1 MNPVSHCA
9 EDSHLAAAMSTNLC
23 EDLVTTDPA
32 TATLD
37 PMVRIALGQVNT
49 TVGDLDGNASLMT
62 AWAAKATDAGAD
74 LVCFPELAITG
85 YPPED
90 LVLRPEF
97 VRDNLRALAD
107 LATAAAGGCAVLVGF
122 VDRTERGLHNAAALL
137 AGGEVVARYHKVKL
151 PNYGVF
157 DEARTFV
164 PGDAAC
170 PVRMASSA
178 LGLSVC
184 EDAWWPGRPWTD
196 YEHLGAAV
204 IPNINA
210 SPYHVRK
217 TAERLDVV
225 RDRAKETR
233 AWIVY
238 VNAVGGQDE
247 LVFDGGSMV
256 VAPDGTLE
264 WRAATFEE
272 DLLIVDLDVD
282 AVPDS
287 YPGPDV
293 AGPVS
298 AKPPLPDPNRPDW
311 PEGPEEV
318 YHALVV
324 GLGDYVRKNGFR
336 EVVLGLS
343 GGIDSALVATLA
355 VDALGPD
362 AVRAL
367 AMPSPFSSEGS
378 ISDARDL
385 AERQGI
391 RLDVVRIDDVF
402 AAYRGTLAPLF
413 QGTEEGV
420 AEENLQARIRGNLLM
435 ALSNKF
441 GSLVLATGNKSE
453 MAVGYSTLYGDLA
466 GGFAPIKDVP
476 KTLVYEVCRWRNES
490 AKRAGLPEPIPQ
502 PIVDKPPSAELRP
515 GQVDTD
521 SLPAYDDLDPVIE
534 AYVEDDRSPE
544 EIVAEGAD
552 PAVVDRVVAMIDRA
566 EYKRRQAPPGV
577 KITPKAFG
585 RDRRLPITNRYRP
598 SAGPGAAAGPTSTR
612 DA

>member
-1 MNPVSHCA
+1 
-9 EDSHLAAAMSTNLC
+9 
-23 EDLVTTDPA
+23 
-32 TATLD
+32 
-37 PMVRIALGQVNT
+37 MVRIALGQVNT
-49 TVGDLDGNASLMT
+49 TVGDLDGNAALM
-62 AWAAKATDAGAD
+62 AEWAAKATETGAD
-74 LVCFPELAITG
+74 LVCFPELGITG

-97 VRDNLRALAD
+97 VRDNLRALDD
-107 LATAAAGGCAVLVGF
+107 LAAATADGCAVLAGF
-122 VDRTERGLHNAAALL
+122 VDRSDRGLHNAAALL
-137 AGGEVVARYHKVKL
+137 SGGGIVARYHKVKL

-164 PGDAAC
+164 PGEAAC
-170 PVRMASSA
+170 PVRLASSA

-184 EDAWWPGRPWTD
+184 EDAWWPGLPWTE
-196 YEHLGAAV
+196 YEKLHTAV

-217 TAERLDVV
+217 TAERLEVV
-225 RDRAKETR
+225 RDRAKETG

-256 VAPDGTLE
+256 VAPDGSLA
-264 WRAATFEE
+264 WHAASFEE
-272 DLLIVDLDVD
+272 DLLVVDLDVGE
-282 AVPDS
+282 ARLT
-287 YPGPDV
+287 YPGPEV
-293 AGPVS
+293 RGAGS
-298 AKPPLPDPNRPDW
+298 TQPPRDPTRPDW

-318 YHALVV
+318 YRALTL

-355 VDALGPD
+355 VDALGPG

-367 AMPSPFSSEGS
+367 AMPSPYSSAGS
-378 ISDARDL
+378 VTDAEEVAR
-385 AERQGI
+385 RQGF
-391 RLDVVRIDDVF
+391 RLDVVRIDDAF
-402 AAYRGTLAPLF
+402 RAYREALAPLF
-413 QGTEEGV
+413 HGTEEGV

-441 GSLVLATGNKSE
+441 GSMVLATGNKSE

-476 KTLVYEVCRWRNES
+476 KTLVYEVCRWRNDDAE
-490 AKRAGLPEPIPQ
+490 ARGETLPIPEA
-502 PIVDKPPSAELRP
+502 IVDKPPSAELRP
-515 GQVDTD
+515 GQLDTD
-521 SLPAYDDLDPVIE
+521 SLPPYGRLDPIIE
-534 AYVEDDRSPE
+534 AYVEDDLSPS
-544 EIVAEGAD
+544 EIVAAGHD
-552 PAVVDRVVAMIDRA
+552 PAIVARVVAMIDRA

-585 RDRRLPITNRYRP
+585 RDRRLPITNRYGRRV
-598 SAGPGAAAGPTSTR
+598 AQE
-612 DA
+612 